1 MAPADGVVTLAAT
14 TPFTLEGRLLIVD
27 HGMGLQRLSALPE
40 PGREGRR
47 PGGAGAAA
55 RHRRT
60 DRARDG
66 AAPPLGAEMA
76 RRAPRPGDAG
86 GTDAALT
93 LLRSEEH
100 TSELQ
105 SLMRISYAVFCLQ
118 KKNINHTVNH
128 D

>member
-1 MAPADGVVTLAAT
+1 MSRRRGVDAGRYDALHARRAAAD
-14 TPFTLEGRLLIVD
+14 RRSW
-27 HGMGLQRLSALPE
+27 HGAQQRLSALPE

-93 LLRSEEH
+93 LLLRCNRSEEH

-105 SLMRISYAVFCLQ
+105 SLMRLSYAVFCL
-118 KKNINHTVNH
+118 KKQTT
-128 D
+128 